1 MVSGLVFLDVGS
13 VWNEGQAMGD
23 FLVKSTGIGLR
34 GNTPLG
40 ILRGDLAFPLDRR
53 EGDPRIKFY
62 LGFGNIF

>member
-1 MVSGLVFLDVGS
+1 
-13 VWNEGQAMGD
+13 MGD